1 MFGKKLEMY
10 IQDMYLISGKELANE
25 HSSKRKKERKKSQKM
40 IY

>member
-25 HSSKRKKERKKSQKM
+25 HSSKRKKERKNHKR
-40 IY
+40 